1 MVWSYSERAFADR
14 HEAGRRL
21 AQRLLPLEGERPVV
35 LALPRGGVPVAF
47 EVAKALRAPLDLV
60 LVRKLGAPFNP
71 ELAVGAVVDGGS
83 PFCLLN
89 DDVVRALGVS
99 DEYLATEEAH
109 QLAEIERRRALYLG
123 DRPRPSLAG
132 RTVVLV
138 DDGIATG
145 ATMKAA
151 IAAARQARAAR
162 VIVATPVAPADTVA
176 ELRELA
182 DAVVVLMTPDGFAAV
197 GQFYADFTQVE
208 DAEVVELLR
217 RAERETGA

>member
-1 MVWSYSERAFADR
+1 MVWRSPQRAFADR

-21 AQRLLPLEGERPVV
+21 ALRLRPLEGERPVV
-35 LALPRGGVPVAF
+35 LALPRGGVPVGF
-47 EVAKALRAPLDLV
+47 EVARALRAPLDLV

-71 ELAVGAVVDGGS
+71 ELAVGAVADGGS
-83 PFCLLN
+83 PCCLVN
-89 DDVVRALGVS
+89 EEVVQALGVS
-99 DEYLATEEAH
+99 DDYLATEQARE
-109 QLAEIERRRALYLG
+109 LEEIERRRALYLG

-151 IAAARQARAAR
+151 LAAARQAGAAR
-162 VIVATPVAPADTVA
+162 LIVATPVAPAETVA

-182 DAVVVLMTPDGFAAV
+182 DAVVVLMTPDAFAAV
-197 GQFYADFTQVE
+197 GQFYADFTQVD
-208 DAEVVELLR
+208 DAEVVDLLR
-217 RAERETGA
+217 RATADGAA